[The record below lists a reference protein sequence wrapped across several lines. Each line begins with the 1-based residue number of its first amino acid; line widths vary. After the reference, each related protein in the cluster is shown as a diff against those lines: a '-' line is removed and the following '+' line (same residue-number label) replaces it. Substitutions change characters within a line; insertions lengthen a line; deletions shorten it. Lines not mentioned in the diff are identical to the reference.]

1 MIQSTAL
8 AKFSA
13 MYPKLT
19 WVQLWNTA
27 AQDPE
32 LVDAIAQLQS
42 VGYNPVSFVT
52 DAYKQGAAYV
62 EAHYPKVFQAAS
74 LLQLPQIPSAPSA
87 QAAAAAPSAQ
97 AAAAAQST
105 DIPMWAWIA
114 GGAAAIAGGWM
125 LFGRRVARNQ

>member
-87 QAAAAAPSAQ
+87 QAAAAA
-97 AAAAAQST
+97 QST